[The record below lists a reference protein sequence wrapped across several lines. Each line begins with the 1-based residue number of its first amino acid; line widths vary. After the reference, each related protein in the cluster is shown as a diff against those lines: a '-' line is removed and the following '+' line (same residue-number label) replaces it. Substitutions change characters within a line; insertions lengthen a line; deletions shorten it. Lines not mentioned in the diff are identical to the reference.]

1 MLSSLHWLPVCFR
14 IDFKVLL
21 LHPLPPLPPRLPGV
35 PLSLICA
42 LDCRSEDR
50 CVRAGGE
57 NQQLHY
63 ITIIKPAS
71 NTLLFPLAHTS
82 TYQHIDSACA
92 VCHVSCHH
100 LSSYHFVFC
109 SCVCLNHSPSSTRLL
124 LQCSLTSRSLDPILP
139 TIHTISFPAASMLP
153 LQSFPSIPI

>member
-1 MLSSLHWLPVCFR
+1 MQSNDFPTVYRWHKTWLLILQQEYDHEAPVLSSLHWLPVCFR

-21 LHPLPPLPPRLPGV
+21 LHPLPPLPPLPPRLPGV

-82 TYQHIDSACA
+82 TLVQSVTFLAIIWALII
-92 VCHVSCHH
+92 
-100 LSSYHFVFC
+100 LSSAPVFAWITVLLVP
-109 SCVCLNHSPSSTRLL
+109 VCFSNVV
-124 LQCSLTSRSLDPILP
+124 
-139 TIHTISFPAASMLP
+139 
-153 LQSFPSIPI
+153 